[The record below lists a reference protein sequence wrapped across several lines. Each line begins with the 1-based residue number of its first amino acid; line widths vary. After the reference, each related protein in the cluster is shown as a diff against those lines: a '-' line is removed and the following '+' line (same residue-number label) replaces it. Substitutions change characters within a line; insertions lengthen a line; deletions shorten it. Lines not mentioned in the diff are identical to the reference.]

1 MPLRADPG
9 SGCCAGARV
18 LGLTRIGEVR
28 LIAVDPLSPP
38 LDTVETAR
46 TTHAALVEAAVVAAW
61 TAHHGEVYA
70 FLVRTT
76 RSVEVAEDLLAET
89 FLRLT
94 IESRAGR
101 SPENTRAWLYRV
113 AANLAVSRGRR
124 LSAAIRGIARFQ
136 KTDAP
141 TATSFTPEASYLQR
155 EGRADLVAALADL
168 APDARAALLLSSE
181 GFSGLEIAAAI
192 GRSDAATRTLLS
204 RTRVRVRQRLEA
216 AGATR

>member
-1 MPLRADPG
+1 M
-9 SGCCAGARV
+9 
-18 LGLTRIGEVR
+18 
-28 LIAVDPLSPP
+28 
-38 LDTVETAR
+38 
-46 TTHAALVEAAVVAAW
+46 
-61 TAHHGEVYA
+61 
-70 FLVRTT
+70 
-76 RSVEVAEDLLAET
+76 
-89 FLRLT
+89 
-94 IESRAGR
+94 
-101 SPENTRAWLYRV
+101 
-113 AANLAVSRGRR
+113 
-124 LSAAIRGIARFQ
+124 
-136 KTDAP
+136 DAP